1 MLYATLEEAYNI
13 SSFKKPKKKK
23 LSKDVEP
30 IEPMESIEPM
40 EHNNNIHPYDKFD
53 STMVS
58 NDLSRTT
65 THNQCDPLQAPPYIF
80 PIEEKA
86 KKQYEQALNDMN
98 SIDTKIESNID
109 DELDAYLDDE
119 EYTEFNN
126 TTIVPYTKKTTKT
139 TNTTKTTKPNKTDKT
154 DKIDKPDKT
163 DKLFD
168 RIYELFILILLAILI
183 SLMCEAIVRIAKN

>member
-23 LSKDVEP
+23 LSKDV
-30 IEPMESIEPM
+30 EPMESIEPM

-126 TTIVPYTKKTTKT
+126 TTIVPYTKKTIKT
-139 TNTTKTTKPNKTDKT
+139 TRPIKINKT
-154 DKIDKPDKT
+154 DKIDKSNKT

-183 SLMCEAIVRIAKN
+183 SLMCETIVRIAKN

>member
-126 TTIVPYTKKTTKT
+126 TTTIVPYTKKPTKPI
-139 TNTTKTTKPNKTDKT
+139 KTTKPIKI
-154 DKIDKPDKT
+154 DKIDKIDKT

>member
-23 LSKDVEP
+23 LSKDIEP
-30 IEPMESIEPM
+30 IQSIEPM

-98 SIDTKIESNID
+98 NIDTKIESNID

-126 TTIVPYTKKTTKT
+126 TTIVPYTK
-139 TNTTKTTKPNKTDKT
+139 
-154 DKIDKPDKT
+154 
-163 DKLFD
+163 
-168 RIYELFILILLAILI
+168 
-183 SLMCEAIVRIAKN
+183 

>member
-23 LSKDVEP
+23 LNKNLEP
-30 IEPMESIEPM
+30 IESMEPIESIESM

-86 KKQYEQALNDMN
+86 KKHYEEALNDMN

-109 DELDAYLDDE
+109 DELDAYLNDE
-119 EYTEFNN
+119 EYTEINN
-126 TTIVPYTKKTTKT
+126 TTIVPYTKKTTKPI
-139 TNTTKTTKPNKTDKT
+139 KPIKT
-154 DKIDKPDKT
+154 DKIDKPTKT

-183 SLMCEAIVRIAKN
+183 ILMCEVIVRIAKN

>member
-13 SSFKKPKKKK
+13 SSFKKTKKKK

-30 IEPMESIEPM
+30 IEHIEPMEPM

-65 THNQCDPLQAPPYIF
+65 THNHCEPLQAPPYIF

-98 SIDTKIESNID
+98 SIDTKIESNIY

-126 TTIVPYTKKTTKT
+126 TTTDDPYTKKPTKPIK
-139 TNTTKTTKPNKTDKT
+139 TNKPIKTTKPI
-154 DKIDKPDKT
+154 KIDKTDKT

>member
-13 SSFKKPKKKK
+13 PSFKKPKKKK
-23 LSKDVEP
+23 SKEVELSPEVD
-30 IEPMESIEPM
+30 
-40 EHNNNIHPYDKFD
+40 PYDKFD
-53 STMVS
+53 SSMVVS
-58 NDLSRTT
+58 NDHTRITSN
-65 THNQCDPLQAPPYIF
+65 NQCDPLQAPPYVF

-98 SIDTKIESNID
+98 NIDTKIESNID

-126 TTIVPYTKKTTKT
+126 TTIVPYTKKTIKT
-139 TNTTKTTKPNKTDKT
+139 TRPIKINKT
-154 DKIDKPDKT
+154 DKIDKSNKT

-183 SLMCEAIVRIAKN
+183 SLMCETIVRIAKN